1 MNQRTPL
8 FIILAMVSITLIPW
22 VNNLIWKTGACLYRI
37 FYPFAGVCLFGPLI
51 LVLGIIQCLG
61 GKESSAYRSGMWY
74 MAIGTI
80 MITYALSFSYY
91 SVGIR

>member
-22 VNNLIWKTGACLYRI
+22 VNNLIWKMTVVLHKI
-37 FYPFAGVCLFGPLI
+37 FYPFAPVCLFGPLI

-74 MAIGTI
+74 MIVGTI
-80 MITYALSFSYY
+80 MITYAMSFSYY
-91 SVGIR
+91 GVVAQ